1 MPGRPITDQQHRYYM
16 TLRKTHPQK
25 TAAAIAGD
33 GADASIADAAR
44 SGKKTAAD
52 SAAAKPLPP

>member
-25 TAAAIAGD
+25 TAAAIAG
-33 GADASIADAAR
+33 R
-44 SGKKTAAD
+44 KLRR
-52 SAAAKPLPP
+52 SAASMGCAMFFSLTFGDPDTPLS